1 MAKFEEFGPALR
13 MMWDSAGID
22 NIHNGIRELGVS
34 HMNRFQAFIDKQE
47 GKKPVRNYVSPDK
60 TGKLAELI
68 KDAIEDVRAIDDVVE
83 EIMFMR
89 GGLIR
94 DIVEMRNAYYPP
106 ERREIIARL
115 KKAATMR
122 ECKAKSQELRY
133 DLAQLLGFDLDSP
146 RMKSIIDIRCGKCEL
161 EDAIYIQF
169 AVLNRPTSAVIII
182 PVDVDYLDDWDVQ
195 RHDDKWDAVSI
206 DWIEGKMVPEMRFI
220 ILPGSATD
228 ADDYSVL
235 PTGAMSS
242 ACYSMEELSDKVT
255 KALEIDVR
263 SYIMH
268 LDDILNV
275 SDVDDFAHWR
285 ATRAANAEAARH
297 SKKEQPDD

>member
-1 MAKFEEFGPALR
+1 MEKFEEFGPALQ
-13 MMWDSAGID
+13 MMWNSAGID
-22 NIHNGIRELGVS
+22 NIHNGIQELGVS

-47 GKKPVRNYVSPDK
+47 GKKPVRKYVSPDK

-68 KDAIEDVRAIDDVVE
+68 KDAIEGVRALDEVVE
-83 EIMFMR
+83 EIRFMR

-115 KKAATMR
+115 KKAATME

-161 EDAIYIQF
+161 EDAIYIHF

-182 PVDVDYLDDWDVQ
+182 PVDVDYQDDWNVQ
-195 RHDDKWDAVSI
+195 KHDDEWDGVSI

-228 ADDYSVL
+228 AHDYSVF
-235 PTGAMSS
+235 PTGTMSS

-255 KALEIDVR
+255 KALEIDIR

-297 SKKEQPDD
+297 SKKEQPDG